1 MGSFQEFDAERSA
14 QEAPVLVG
22 AEVFPPRGA
31 IASFASGLPS
41 WSRPER
47 GCRAYRVLI
56 LDTIVRGMMKKSD
69 IYVLSGLLARDGE
82 WSYRSLADR
91 LHVPHPVVQRAL
103 SRTRDAGLY
112 SAERRAVH
120 VPHFEEFA
128 LHALRFIAPAQLGAL
143 VPGVP
148 AAWAAEPMA
157 GAIRS
162 SGDEP
167 PPVWPYARG
176 QVRGQAIEPLH
187 PAAPEAVEN
196 WSELGEVLALLDSL
210 RAGDARVRQVAGEFL
225 SRMLHDR
232 AAALGR

>member
-1 MGSFQEFDAERSA
+1 
-14 QEAPVLVG
+14 
-22 AEVFPPRGA
+22 
-31 IASFASGLPS
+31 
-41 WSRPER
+41 
-47 GCRAYRVLI
+47 
-56 LDTIVRGMMKKSD
+56 
-69 IYVLSGLLARDGE
+69 
-82 WSYRSLADR
+82 
-91 LHVPHPVVQRAL
+91 
-103 SRTRDAGLY
+103 LY

-120 VPHFEEFA
+120 IPHFEEFA
-128 LHALRFIAPAQLGAL
+128 LHALRFVAPAQLGAL

-148 AAWAAEPMA
+148 AAWTAEPMA

-187 PAAPEAVEN
+187 PAAPEAVEG

-210 RAGDARVRQVAGEFL
+210 RAGDARVRQVAGGLL

-232 AAALGR
+232 VAALGQ